1 MFKKLDKIFPKNK
14 EIPYIL
20 NKSKI
25 FSQETLNGFKN
36 LKNDFGEKYHLT
48 SLRNNLIMEKLKNT
62 NEKALKTLDLEKEEK
77 ILTKMRCDEKIREKF
92 LWDGYHEIEG
102 EIVKKKAFVNDL
114 RKFLAELADKK
125 KRYILDVMSFIY
137 EFIGEF
143 LV

>member
-1 MFKKLDKIFPKNK
+1 
-14 EIPYIL
+14 
-20 NKSKI
+20 
-25 FSQETLNGFKN
+25 
-36 LKNDFGEKYHLT
+36 
-48 SLRNNLIMEKLKNT
+48 MEKLKNT